1 MRLLQ
6 NLHGGGRMKRFLVF
20 LVVLLALAAVFA
32 TELPPLTQYNLSD
45 FEKLTGKKSRGSTKL
60 PF

>member
-1 MRLLQ
+1 
-6 NLHGGGRMKRFLVF
+6 MKRFLVF